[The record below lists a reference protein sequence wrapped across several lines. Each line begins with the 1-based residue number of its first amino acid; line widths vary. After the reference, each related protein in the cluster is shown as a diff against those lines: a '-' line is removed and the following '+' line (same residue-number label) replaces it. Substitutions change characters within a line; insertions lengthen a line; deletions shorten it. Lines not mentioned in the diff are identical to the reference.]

1 MSNKISDMITDDK
14 IIISLE
20 ESSWPAQPSNPSQI
34 WDKKWLS
41 GGMPQIGKI
50 PTFSFDRIKELS
62 DIENVAS
69 CDAFFTVLV
78 QMK

>member
-41 GGMPQIGKI
+41 GG
-50 PTFSFDRIKELS
+50 R
-62 DIENVAS
+62 ENS
-69 CDAFFTVLV
+69 YFFL
-78 QMK
+78 